1 MTTKE
6 NFVKAVQALKKAESE
21 LKKPTKFNQSVDL
34 IINLRDYDIK
44 KTTINSFVL
53 LPHKIKEK
61 KIAAFLEKKSNFI
74 DTITKAEFEDF
85 KDKKKMKKLI
95 AEYDFFI
102 GAAKL
107 MPAIAATFGRGLGP
121 AGKMPSPQ
129 LGVVMAEDEN
139 TIKTLVKKI
148 ETAVKLR
155 TKEPTVKVS
164 IGKQSDKDED
174 LAENAVVVFNEVF
187 KNLPRAKENLKN
199 VLIKYTMSKPVK
211 VALQ

>member
-6 NFVKAVQALKKAESE
+6 NFVKAIQE
-21 LKKPTKFNQSVDL
+21 LKKLEAEKKEQRKFTQSIDL
-34 IINLRDYDIK
+34 IINLKDYDIK
-44 KTTINSFVL
+44 KTTINTFVL

-61 KIAAFLEKKSNFI
+61 KIAGFLEKKSNII

-95 AEYDFFI
+95 KEYDFFI

-107 MPAIAATFGRGLGP
+107 MPAIAATFGRYLGP

-139 TIKTLVKKI
+139 SIKSLMKKI
-148 ETAVKLR
+148 ESAVKLR
-155 TKEPTVKVS
+155 TKEPTVKVV
-164 IGKQSDKDED
+164 IGKQTDKDED
-174 LAENAVVVFNEVF
+174 IAENAIIVFNEVF
-187 KNLPRAKENLKN
+187 KNLPKAREQLKS